1 MKVLNSFKKER
12 ARIKKTMIRVYKKI
26 IKITLKE

>member
-12 ARIKKTMIRVYKKI
+12 ARIKKTTLQVYKKI
-26 IKITLKE
+26 IKKTLKE